1 MATLYE
7 IPTRYEHFYKTMMEL
22 TEGEITDDLIQVLD
36 AIDEEFSDK
45 VEACC
50 RMISELRSRS
60 EVASSEAS
68 RLVAKAR
75 VHGNKADRLAQYV
88 KDNMQRMGVKT
99 VENALFRATVSDNP
113 VSVDITDEELV
124 PYEFFTERDPV
135 LSKTKIKKALEGGE
149 EVPGAALVRKTGLR
163 IS

>member
-1 MATLYE
+1 MSTLYE
-7 IPTRYEHFYKTMMEL
+7 IPTRYEHFYQTMMEQND
-22 TEGEITDDLIQVLD
+22 GEITQDLIQTLD

-60 EVASSEAS
+60 EVAAKEAN

-88 KDNMQRMGVKT
+88 KENMQRMGTKT
-99 VENALFRATVSDNP
+99 IENGLFRATVSDNP
-113 VSVDITDEELV
+113 VSVDVTDEEAV
-124 PYEFFTERDPV
+124 PYEFFVHRDPV
-135 LSKTKIKKALEGGE
+135 LSKTKIKAALEGGD
-149 EVPGAALVRKTGLR
+149 EVPGAQLVRKTGLR